1 MSAYFDDSEP
11 SSIFFITFFQ
21 VLLVILLSA
30 GLILD
35 IKEIVLFALLLL
47 SSGFISFLWSRASL
61 YRVDFTCTS
70 GGMKIFPGDILKISF
85 KIRNSKLLPV
95 RVKLSFYLPGSIMTE
110 TAGTEGSFEN
120 ETEKNFLSF
129 QESTC
134 TIALRP
140 SARGVYSVGPPVLTG
155 SDIFG
160 LSHKSRLA
168 GLSERQEIIVYPREA
183 KIRNME
189 LPERDYFGSRASRV
203 SPVSDPLYI
212 QGTRDYQRGMP
223 ARNIHWKASAR
234 HDRLQEKV
242 FDSVNREKV
251 LIILDAGSFG
261 GNEDSSCSFETALE
275 IITAIIMKLAR
286 QGKSAGLVTNGKL
299 AGGGMKIIP
308 VSGSRIETSI
318 MLETLARVQMISENS
333 IADIFKTGS
342 YLPYGI
348 SCLYFAGSTR
358 HIQNIFS
365 GRKIPCTFIL
375 PQKCGD
381 NSAFKNLLYFE
392 NIILYEAET
401 P

>member
-1 MSAYFDDSEP
+1 MSAYYDDSEP

-21 VLLVILLSA
+21 ILLVILLSV

-47 SSGFISFLWSRASL
+47 SSGFISYLWSRASL
-61 YRVDFTCTS
+61 CRVDFTCTS
-70 GGMKIFPGDILKISF
+70 GGMKIFPGDTLKISF

-95 RVKLSFYLPGSIMTE
+95 RVKLSFYLPGSIMQ
-110 TAGTEGSFEN
+110 GSFEN
-120 ETEKNFLSF
+120 EIEKNFLSF
-129 QESTC
+129 QESPY
-134 TIALRP
+134 TIDLHP
-140 SARGVYSVGPPVLTG
+140 SRRGVYSVGPPVLTG
-155 SDIFG
+155 GDIFG

-168 GLSERQEIIVYPREA
+168 GLAERQEIIVYPQEA
-183 KIRNME
+183 KIRNIK

-242 FDSVNREKV
+242 FDSVNKEKV
-251 LIILDAGSFG
+251 LIILDAGSFS
-261 GNEDSSCSFETALE
+261 GNENSSDSFETALE

-299 AGGGMKIIP
+299 TGGGMKIIP

-318 MLETLARVQMISENS
+318 MLETLARVQMTSENS
-333 IADIFKTGS
+333 IADILTNSS
-342 YLPYGI
+342 YLPYGV
-348 SCLYFAGSTR
+348 SCIYFAGSTR
-358 HIQNIFS
+358 HIQNIFK

-375 PQKCGD
+375 PK
-381 NSAFKNLLYFE
+381 NSGNDSSLKNLLYFE
-392 NIILYEAET
+392 NIILQAASRT